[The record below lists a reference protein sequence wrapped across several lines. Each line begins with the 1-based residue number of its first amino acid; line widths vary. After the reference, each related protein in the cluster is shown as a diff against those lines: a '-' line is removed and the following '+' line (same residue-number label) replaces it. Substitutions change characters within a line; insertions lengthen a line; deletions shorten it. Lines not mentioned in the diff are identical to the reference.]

1 MNVVCINFSKV
12 IQSYVRLP
20 LLLVCLLFIP
30 AVSFSIKAQEVVER
44 VSVAGSNEQWY
55 AEGKERAGDARVAE
69 FLGRPALWLK
79 NGTQVMRSGL
89 EFVAGTIEFDFAPMT
104 NGNFLGVIFRR
115 VSFGNHENVYLRLHR
130 SGLYNAIQYAPRM
143 NFSPTWQLYPEFNAV
158 ADFPRNQWTH
168 VRLEVSATS
177 MEMYLNNQVKPV
189 LVVARLRGVTD
200 KGAVSFWGRVSDK
213 PAEWAVAV
221 SNVSIRA
228 ANLSKTEPSGRC
240 APPAG
245 TLTSWELAGP
255 VKTEGTEVTSLP
267 ELKDW
272 RAVVT
277 EESGLVNINRALR
290 RTPERSTAFARTT
303 LAASDARL
311 VLLQIGYSDDVTV
324 FLNGEPVYRGIN
336 GFDSR
341 HPEYMGFV
349 KAGFENVYLKLR
361 PGNNELVLAVTDD
374 QRFGWGFIARLREKK

>member
-1 MNVVCINFSKV
+1 MNSVCLNPWKFIKAS
-12 IQSYVRLP
+12 VRRP
-20 LLLVCLLFIP
+20 DLLVGLLFVLAI
-30 AVSFSIKAQEVVER
+30 SFSTKAQEVVER
-44 VSVAGSNEQWY
+44 VSVAGSNELWY
-55 AEGKERAGDARVAE
+55 AEGKERASDARVAE
-69 FLGRPALWLK
+69 FLGRQALWLK
-79 NGTQVMRSGL
+79 NGTQVMRSDL
-89 EFVAGTIEFDFAPMT
+89 EFVDGTIEFDFAPMA

-115 VSFGNHENVYLRLHR
+115 VSFGNHENIYLRLHR

-168 VRLEVSATS
+168 VRLEISATS
-177 MEMYLNNQVKPV
+177 MEMYLQNQEKPV

-221 SNVSIRA
+221 SNISIRP
-228 ANLSKTEPSGRC
+228 ANSSKNAPSSRPG
-240 APPAG
+240 PPPG

-255 VKTEGTEVTSLP
+255 VKTEGAEVISLP

-272 RAVVT
+272 RAVAT

-303 LAASDARL
+303 LSAAVARL
-311 VLLQIGYSDDVTV
+311 VLLEIGYSDDVTV

-341 HPEYMGFV
+341 HAEYMGFV
-349 KAGFENVYLKLR
+349 RAEFESVYLKLR
-361 PGNNELVLAVTDD
+361 PGKNDLILAMTDD
-374 QRFGWGFIARLREKK
+374 QRFGWGFIARLKEQR

>member
-1 MNVVCINFSKV
+1 MNAVWINPGKV
-12 IQSYVRLP
+12 LQASDRRSAVLVG
-20 LLLVCLLFIP
+20 LLLILTF
-30 AVSFSIKAQEVVER
+30 SFSTKAQEAVER

-69 FLGRPALWLK
+69 FLGRQALWLK
-79 NGTQVMRSGL
+79 NGTQVMRSDL
-89 EFVAGTIEFDFAPMT
+89 EFVDGTIEFDFAPMT

-177 MEMYLNNQVKPV
+177 MEMYLHNQVKPV
-189 LVVARLRGVTD
+189 LVVPRLRGVTD
-200 KGAVSFWGRVSDK
+200 KGTVSFWGRVSDK

-228 ANLSKTEPSGRC
+228 GNSSKTASGERPA
-240 APPAG
+240 APTG

-255 VKTEGTEVTSLP
+255 VKTESAEITSLP

-272 RAVVT
+272 RAVAS
-277 EESGLVNINRALR
+277 EESGLVNINRTLR

-303 LAASDARL
+303 LPASEARQ
-311 VLLQIGYSDDVTV
+311 VLLEIGYSDDVTV
-324 FLNGEPVYRGIN
+324 FLNGEPVYRAVN

-361 PGNNELVLAVTDD
+361 PGNNDLVLAVTDD
-374 QRFGWGFIARLREKK
+374 QRFGWGFVARLKEKK